1 MARYCALRN
10 EDLKMPNE
18 DQINKIRTNSKS
30 KKGFITR
37 YYLNTRTIIDGDRLK
52 RMAFGEKYKSKPH
65 KTIILVGETGV
76 GKSTLINAMV
86 NYMLGVKSE
95 DRIWFE
101 IIETKEKQ
109 TDSQTNAVT
118 VYDVFINHS
127 SFSLTA
133 IDTPGFGSTDGIED
147 DLNVAE
153 SLHELFKSKD
163 GVHEI
168 DAVCLV
174 VSSNTTRLTDRQLYI
189 FDSVLSLFG
198 NDVEKNIVVFI
209 THATTKPKNAIKA
222 IKQANVVCAKTDK
235 EEPVYFKFNNCHCE
249 DFDDEEIFSD
259 YTVAWDQF
267 NASMKDFLAFTNY
280 RPSVSLKVT
289 EIVLKKRKQLT
300 ASINNIKDRIM
311 MADHKQIELK
321 QTEAFLQQLEEEKK
335 DNFKAFECMVHVP
348 YKEKVPIERKL
359 WNFVSKEATCCSV
372 CEENCH
378 YPGCWWVSNLSK
390 CSVMSEGKCTVC
402 TGKCHYSA
410 HIKEKKIYVVKAR
423 RVKTTLEELKIKYEK
438 TSEDIKSLISKL
450 KSEKEEQ
457 EKQKARLVDKCYQY
471 VVKLD
476 TIALKSDSVSILQ
489 HMDFLIEKVKETG
502 KAERVKKLEE
512 LKKRTEAENQ
522 KLLRYIQRFWSP

>member
-1 MARYCALRN
+1 MARYCAPRN

-37 YYLNTRTIIDGDRLK
+37 YFLNTRTIIDDDRLK
-52 RMAFGEKYKSKPH
+52 RMEFGEKDQSKPH
-65 KTIILVGETGV
+65 KTILLLGETGV

-95 DRIWFE
+95 DRIWCE
-101 IIETKEKQ
+101 IIETKENQ

-133 IDTPGFGSTDGIED
+133 IDTPGFGRTSGIEI
-147 DLNVAE
+147 DLNIAE

-198 NDVEKNIVVFI
+198 NNVEKNIVVFI

-235 EEPVYFKFNNCHCE
+235 GDPVYFKFNNCHCE

-267 NASMKDFLAFTNY
+267 NASIKDFLAFINE
-280 RPSVSLKVT
+280 RPSVSLKMIQ
-289 EIVLKKRKQLT
+289 IVLKKHKQLT
-300 ASINNIKDRIM
+300 ASINNIKDRIT
-311 MADHKQIELK
+311 MAEHKQIELK
-321 QTEAFLQQLEEEKK
+321 QTEAFLQQLEKEKK
-335 DNFKAFECMVHVP
+335 ENKKGLQYMVDEP
-348 YKEKVPIERKL
+348 YKEKVPIECEW
-359 WNFVSKEATCCSV
+359 WNFGSKEATCCSV

-378 YPGCWWVSNLSK
+378 YPGCWWVRDLSK

-410 HIKEKKIYVVKAR
+410 HVKEKKIYVVKTR
-423 RVKTTLEELKIKYEK
+423 KVNKTLEELKRKYDK
-438 TSEDIKSLISKL
+438 TFVEIKSLISKL
-450 KSEKEEQ
+450 KSEKEEK
-457 EKQKARLVDKCYQY
+457 ENMIKPSSTLQKIC
-471 VVKLD
+471 
-476 TIALKSDSVSILQ
+476 
-489 HMDFLIEKVKETG
+489 
-502 KAERVKKLEE
+502 
-512 LKKRTEAENQ
+512 
-522 KLLRYIQRFWSP
+522 